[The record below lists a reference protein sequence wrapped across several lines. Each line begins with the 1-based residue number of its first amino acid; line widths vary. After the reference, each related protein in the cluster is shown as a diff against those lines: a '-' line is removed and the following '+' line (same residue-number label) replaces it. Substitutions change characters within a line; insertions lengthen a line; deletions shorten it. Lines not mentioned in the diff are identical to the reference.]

1 MVILFASDKGG
12 VGKSTTAAN
21 MAVMMSSK
29 GKSVIILKTDQ
40 NPDLMTWAEIR
51 STAGLSIIPVHEAY
65 RDVSS
70 EILRLKPMCDVLLVD
85 CPGHDSAEFRS
96 ALTVVDTLITLI
108 KPSSMFEKGTLT
120 NLTETV
126 RTAQYKHGNA
136 ALKAYVLMTR
146 IKPNKVPDAIAL
158 DEELRS
164 DSVWIQPLKA
174 RLSELDI
181 YENAVNVGA
190 GVHELERASSLP
202 KAKAQLELV
211 AQEIGLL

>member
-1 MVILFASDKGG
+1 MIILFASDKGG

-21 MAVMMSSK
+21 TAVMMVSK
-29 GKSVIILKTDQ
+29 GKTVIILKTDK
-40 NPDLMTWAEIR
+40 NPDLMTWGELR
-51 STAGLSIIPVHEAY
+51 SEAGLTSIPVHEAY
-65 RDVSS
+65 GEVSKD
-70 EILRLKPMCDVLLVD
+70 ILRLKPMCDVLIID
-85 CPGHDSAEFRS
+85 CAGHDSKEFRS
-96 ALTVVDTLITLI
+96 ALTVADTLITLI

-120 NLTETV
+120 NLTDTV
-126 RTAQYKHGNA
+126 RTAQYKHGNSD
-136 ALKAYVLMTR
+136 LKAYVLMTR
-146 IKPNKVPDAIAL
+146 IKPNKLQDAIAL

-164 DSVWIQPLKA
+164 DAVWIQPLKS

-190 GVHELERASSLP
+190 GVHEVERASSLT

>member
-1 MVILFASDKGG
+1 
-12 VGKSTTAAN
+12 
-21 MAVMMSSK
+21 
-29 GKSVIILKTDQ
+29 
-40 NPDLMTWAEIR
+40 
-51 STAGLSIIPVHEAY
+51 
-65 RDVSS
+65 
-70 EILRLKPMCDVLLVD
+70 MCDVLLVD

-190 GVHELERASSLP
+190 GVHEVERASSLP

>member
-1 MVILFASDKGG
+1 MIILFASDKGG

-21 MAVMMSSK
+21 TAVMMVSK
-29 GKSVIILKTDQ
+29 GKSVIILKTDK
-40 NPDLMTWAEIR
+40 NPDLMTWGEMR
-51 STAGLSIIPVHEAY
+51 TDAGLTPIPVHEAY
-65 RDVSS
+65 GEVSK
-70 EILRLKPMCDVLLVD
+70 EISRLAPMCDVLIID
-85 CPGHDSAEFRS
+85 CAGHDSKEFRS
-96 ALTVVDTLITLI
+96 ALTVADTLITLI

-120 NLTETV
+120 NLTDTV
-126 RTAQYKHGNA
+126 RTAQFKHGNA
-136 ALKAYVLMTR
+136 ELKAYVLMTR
-146 IKPNKVPDAIAL
+146 IKPNKMQDAIAL

-164 DSVWIQPLKA
+164 DAVWIQPLKS

-190 GVHELERASSLP
+190 GVHEVERASSLT